1 MSLREKFER
10 RQRREVMLKSVILDD
25 LQLVAGVVVLFIVGF
40 VLGLGGK

>member
-25 LQLVAGVVVLFIVGF
+25 LQLVAGVVVLFMVGF
-40 VLGLGGK
+40 VLGLG

>member
-1 MSLREKFER
+1 MSLRKKFER
-10 RQRREVMLKSVILDD
+10 RQRREIMLKSVILDD